1 VTANDALLSRDS
13 EVSRNSEAPQSE
25 VPRKS
30 DLTRT
35 GEVATTLPRDHV
47 VQGVTASPSWLAR
60 KGSERTAAWGK
71 VLRTTAF
78 KLTLA
83 YLTVFALFAA
93 FLLVYFAWNTRR
105 LINEQIIETVDAEV
119 QGLSDQYRQGGIRRL
134 VFAIEARARRP
145 GSNLYLLT
153 TAAGEGVAG
162 NVGSLA
168 TGILDNPGWA
178 ETVYRRVDEQDA
190 TDHHALVRVE
200 QLPGGF
206 HLLVGRDL
214 EERERLYD
222 VVLAAGRWSVAIVVV
237 LGLAGG
243 FFVSRRVLRRIDAM
257 TQTTRTIMQGDL
269 HERLPVAGTGDELDR
284 LAVNLNAM
292 LERIEALMHGLKEV
306 SDNIAHDLKTPL
318 TRLRNRCEEALRAA
332 GSETAYREALGSTIE
347 ESEALIR
354 TFNALLMI
362 ARAESG
368 QARDDMIAFDAAE
381 IVRGIGD
388 LYEPLADDKGLTL
401 RVEAASAAWV
411 RGNRELISQAL
422 ANLVDNAIKYGAADG
437 IQPNGHPAEIV
448 LKATDRGDRILLSV
462 ADSGPGIAQSDRGR
476 VLERFVRLEQSRS
489 EPGSGLGLSLAS
501 AIARLHG
508 GELTLEDNHPGLV
521 SVISLPRVAAPL
533 PAPAA

>member
-1 VTANDALLSRDS
+1 VTANDVVVPRDS
-13 EVSRNSEAPQSE
+13 EVPREGEVRRASE
-25 VPRKS
+25 VSATQPV
-30 DLTRT
+30 
-35 GEVATTLPRDHV
+35 EAAVA
-47 VQGVTASPSWLAR
+47 AAPSWLAR
-60 KGSERTAAWGK
+60 KGAERMAALGK
-71 VLRTTAF
+71 LLRTTAF
-78 KLTLA
+78 QLTLV

-93 FLLVYFAWNTRR
+93 FLLGYFFWNTRR
-105 LINEQIIETVDAEV
+105 LITEQITETVDAEV
-119 QGLSDQYRQGGIRRL
+119 QGLTEQYRQGGIRRI
-134 VFAIEARARRP
+134 VFAIEGRARRP
-145 GSNLYLLT
+145 GSSLYLLT
-153 TAAGEGVAG
+153 TAAGELVAG
-162 NVGSLA
+162 NVGALA
-168 TGILDNPGWA
+168 TGTIDNPGWA

-190 TDHHALVRVE
+190 SDHRALVRVDL
-200 QLPGGF
+200 LPGGF

-214 EERERLYD
+214 DERERLYD

-243 FFVSRRVLRRIDAM
+243 FFVTRRVLKRIDAM
-257 TQTTRTIMQGDL
+257 TETTRTIMQGDL
-269 HERLPVAGTGDELDR
+269 HERLPIAGTGDELDR

-318 TRLRNRCEEALRAA
+318 TRLHNRCEEALRAA

-368 QARDDMIAFDAAE
+368 QARDDMTAFDAAE
-381 IVRGIGD
+381 IVRGIGE

-401 RVEAASAAWV
+401 RIEATAAAWV
-411 RGNRELISQAL
+411 RGNRELIIQAL
-422 ANLVDNAIKYGAADG
+422 ANLVDNAIKYGASDG
-437 IQPNGHPAEIV
+437 SRQNGHPAEIV
-448 LKATDRGDRILLSV
+448 LKAMDRGDQILLSV
-462 ADSGPGIAQSDRGR
+462 ADSGPGIKQTDRAR

-521 SVISLPRVAAPL
+521 SVISLPRVSAPL
-533 PAPAA
+533 PAAAG